1 MEDLGSEVGLLGSR
15 SKSSKIPLIILFLSF
30 ILLIISFIFLIL
42 IFNKVKKYKDNSE
55 TNEKTQSNMTILF
68 VIAMKEEFNHLLS
81 KFKDIPESRLGEYTF
96 YKTESNGKTIYILY
110 SGIGMVNIAISL
122 TKFLNKI
129 KPDII
134 INAGTSGGHDKSLNV
149 GDVVLAKEAININS
163 LETQF
168 KGINEGSDSLTWK
181 LTTFTEEA
189 EEKDFAGDY
198 EINYGD
204 KKLISKIKDIG
215 INLGITIYEG
225 RVASCDIWNK
235 EIDRINFFN
244 KNYSTLCEE
253 MEIFCVY
260 TISKQENIPSIGIK
274 IISNNEINQQKYD
287 ASVCEKLDEFL
298 YKIILDL

>member
-42 IFNKVKKYKDNSE
+42 IFNQVKKDKDNSE

-215 INLGITIYEG
+215 INLGIKIYEG

-274 IISNNEINQQKYD
+274 IISNSEINQQKYN
-287 ASVCEKLDEFL
+287 ATVCEKLDEFL